1 MVNKLNSRVII
12 NGDDFGMS
20 PGINQA
26 IIKLHQQGRMNSTSI
41 MANMP
46 WSEEALN
53 YAQTA
58 STLEVGIHLNVSTG
72 KPVLPVDH
80 VPSLATPEGQF
91 HDLSAFLS
99 RLLAGRIRRS
109 ELMLELEAQFEM
121 FLDHGIQPVHVDS
134 HMHFHAVP
142 ALNEIVSELASRY
155 GVGMVRNPNI
165 SAFVVPPPGQA
176 SLVEHALRKTGASV
190 LNSTQTLMTRK
201 GIQLNGPANRA
212 DNLIYLRW
220 FLGQVG
226 EAQRSF
232 LTSINGL
239 SDRSVEIIAHPS
251 LVDEVLP
258 TLSNYVQGRREELA
272 ILESDSFYGLLANIR

>member
-26 IIKLHQQGRMNSTSI
+26 IIKLHQQDRMNSTSI

-72 KPVLPVDH
+72 KPVLPVDR

-109 ELMLELEAQFEM
+109 ELMLELEAQFEL

-155 GVGMVRNPNI
+155 VKW
-165 SAFVVPPPGQA
+165 A
-176 SLVEHALRKTGASV
+176 
-190 LNSTQTLMTRK
+190 
-201 GIQLNGPANRA
+201 
-212 DNLIYLRW
+212 
-220 FLGQVG
+220 G
-226 EAQRSF
+226 EQGRQSH
-232 LTSINGL
+232 L
-239 SDRSVEIIAHPS
+239 PS
-251 LVDEVLP
+251 LVP
-258 TLSNYVQGRREELA
+258 GAGWRGTAIISNRYQWLERSLRGDHRPSIVGR
-272 ILESDSFYGLLANIR
+272 